1 MPLRRLAILSTP
13 AAKLLSTMSLPFR
26 PDRRPGAIA
35 APGTAAFDD
44 QRLLLL
50 ELLVDPPEDGDALA
64 DLAAVL
70 GRPERA
76 VVAAASVLARVGLA
90 ERHGRRLRA
99 SPTALAFDAL
109 WPVCL

>member
-1 MPLRRLAILSTP
+1 
-13 AAKLLSTMSLPFR
+13 MSLPFR
-26 PDRRPGAIA
+26 SNRRPRALA
-35 APGTAAFDD
+35 PPGTTAFDD

-50 ELLVDPPEDGDALA
+50 ELLVDPPPGGDAFA

-76 VVAAASVLARVGLA
+76 LVAAGSALARMGLA
-90 ERHGRRLRA
+90 ERRGGRIRA